1 MFFMA
6 ACEEALDPENK
17 KFSWQS
23 GQTRGDI
30 KENSCWC
37 MSFDA
42 YWLDACTY
50 TYIKIHATKQIF

>member
-17 KFSWQS
+17 KFGWQS

-37 MSFDA
+37 MSLMHTDLMLA
-42 YWLDACTY
+42 L
-50 TYIKIHATKQIF
+50 IHI